1 MNRWVDS
8 LNRLRATADATT
20 LSSSQ
25 WHAGEAVVALLRAH
39 NTVNLYGLP
48 GTGKTYL
55 GWALAR
61 MTGARLVPSPG
72 RLAGLDRYGPVAS
85 RLGPGLPGHWPDARL
100 DGVVIV
106 DQCPDSRTKVRS
118 FVSDVT
124 DAGFRRAVVV
134 TQAPISDHF
143 PHVELRLTPDDLPR
157 VLAGLAGAGWPV
169 QAPAR
174 PVTSLWDLVWP
185 PGLGNAELPI
195 G

>member
-55 GWALAR
+55 GWVLAR
-61 MTGARLVPSPG
+61 MTGARLVPSPA
-72 RLAGLDRYGPVAS
+72 RLAGLDRYGAVPS

-106 DQCPDSRTKVRS
+106 DQCPDSRTMARS
-118 FVSDVT
+118 VVSDGIH
-124 DAGFRRAVVV
+124 AGFRRAVVV
-134 TQAPISDHF
+134 TQAPISDHV
-143 PHVELRLTPDDLPR
+143 PHVELRLAPDDLPR

-169 QAPAR
+169 LAPAR

-185 PGLGNAELPI
+185 PGLGHAELPI
-195 G
+195 R